1 MPIYE
6 YECRACERGFEQLV
20 RSFDSEEGI
29 ECPHCKSR
37 KVQRRLSLFAAH
49 QGNSG
54 GGSVPPSSC
63 ARCGDM
69 GPCAVPPGF

>member
-20 RSFDSEEGI
+20 RSFDSDEEI
-29 ECPHCKSR
+29 TCPHCKSR

-49 QGNSG
+49 QGTGG
-54 GGSVPPSSC
+54 GGSMPPTPC

-69 GPCAVPPGF
+69 GSCAMSPGY